1 MIWPLCNSVTA
12 SCITL
17 AWVPASQTCW
27 PGRALSRLVSSMCVH
42 MWCPLPALPSPG
54 CADILSFFSVTKT
67 HTPSPQW
74 LTLILQVSAATSPG
88 SFPRCSGPGL
98 VLDLW
103 PCSWSLFTFL
113 FRASIHP
120 AVLRVCAPPRG
131 LYPIPEKE
139 QELMALFSMAS
150 LALLVTCCCITNYH
164 NSSSIKSTHLLP
176 QFLWVRSLSVTQLG
190 PLLEGPQSHKVS
202 VQAGVSW
209 KGTVGI
215 DAHITA
221 GRIQFSLLC
230 SASTTPF
237 LAPWASP

>member
-1 MIWPLCNSVTA
+1 MLTRQSFVSPCLLHVCSHVVSSASPPLPRVCRHTLLLLSDKDTHPFSSVTHTHP
-12 SCITL
+12 S
-17 AWVPASQTCW
+17 S
-27 PGRALSRLVSSMCVH
+27 LSSYISR
-42 MWCPLPALPSPG
+42 
-54 CADILSFFSVTKT
+54 ILSSLLRTWFGSGFVTLFLKFI
-67 HTPSPQW
+67 HLS
-74 LTLILQVSAATSPG
+74 LQSQHSSCCV
-88 SFPRCSGPGL
+88 
-98 VLDLW
+98 
-103 PCSWSLFTFL
+103 
-113 FRASIHP
+113 
-120 AVLRVCAPPRG
+120 RVCAPPRG

-139 QELMALFSMAS
+139 QQLMALFSMAS

-164 NSSSIKSTHLLP
+164 NSGSIKSTHLLP

-190 PLLEGPQSHKVS
+190 PLLEGPPSHKVS

-215 DAHITA
+215 DAHIIA